1 MYAYVLTLTFL
12 SLSLPVL
19 PSLSLGN
26 VATILAFLCAIFNSL
41 GLAPEDQVAPY
52 LYTLCVVYILYTY
65 IHLYMY
71 VYVYIYT
78 YIWAMCTYGCAF
90 AASFA
95 FSCLLLQQISC
106 H

>member
-65 IHLYMY
+65 IHLYP
-71 VYVYIYT
+71 IGSAT
-78 YIWAMCTYGCAF
+78 GIGPQGFGPNQNLC
-90 AASFA
+90 
-95 FSCLLLQQISC
+95 
-106 H
+106 